1 MENNMKT
8 VSLEASHAVI
18 NNKSLSQVG
27 TLLKLDPSTISNYRK
42 GRSLENNLSLE
53 NLIKLTEDFK
63 FNHNKELKD
72 EIEVSEDEIKYFK
85 ENYLKERPILNKRSI
100 LFNIGNLTNNEVIKA
115 SKIVN
120 KETYTLTDYQLILK
134 INKFVKAV
142 QSVNQDKLLENFENI
157 IHSTGKSMMKLS
169 LDCGRPNNYIS
180 SIIHRHKIGKVF
192 LSDLSEN
199 SYKQL
204 SEIFYPKEDTT
215 NKLKEEL
222 LKGLK

>member
-1 MENNMKT
+1 MKT
-8 VSLEASHAVI
+8 VSLEAAHNVI
-18 NNKSLSQVG
+18 NSKSLSQVG
-27 TLLKLDPSTISNYRK
+27 SLLKLDPSTISNYRK

-53 NLIKLTEDFK
+53 NLIKLTEHFK
-63 FNHNKELKD
+63 FNNSKELKD
-72 EIEVSEDEIKYFK
+72 EIEISEDEIKYFK
-85 ENYLKERPILNKRSI
+85 ENYLKERTLLNKRSI

-134 INKFVKAV
+134 INQFVKAI
-142 QSVNQDKLLENFENI
+142 QSVNQDKLLENFEEI
-157 IHSTGKSMMKLS
+157 IHSTGKTMMKLS
-169 LDCGRPNNYIS
+169 LDGGRPNNYIS